1 MEASSGSKIRPLVQF
16 DIDARLKSIKRIC
29 TELAASERW
38 CEDKLSNISRLHRTM
53 LEMMKDDN
61 VSIPPGMMIVD
72 HPDGESEAVA
82 VMRLLQLLLEQ
93 KRSLEEK
100 TQRLEAAIRAFKE
113 QFEKL
118 F

>member
-1 MEASSGSKIRPLVQF
+1 MEGSSGSKIRPLEQF
-16 DIDARLKSIKRIC
+16 DIDARLMSIKRIC

-38 CEDKLSNISRLHRTM
+38 CEDKLCNISRLHRTM
-53 LEMMKDDN
+53 LEMMKDDDAC
-61 VSIPPGMMIVD
+61 IPPGMMVD
-72 HPDGESEAVA
+72 HPDGESDAVA

-100 TQRLEAAIRAFKE
+100 TQRLEEAIRAFKE

>member
-1 MEASSGSKIRPLVQF
+1 MEASSGSKIRPLEQF
-16 DIDARLKSIKRIC
+16 DIEARIKSIQRIC
-29 TELAASERW
+29 TELATSERW
-38 CEDKLSNISRLHRTM
+38 CEDKLCNIRRLHRTM
-53 LEMMKDDN
+53 LEMMKDDD
-61 VSIPPGMMIVD
+61 VTIPPVMMVD
-72 HPDGESEAVA
+72 HPDDGESEAVA

-100 TQRLEAAIRAFKE
+100 TQRLEEAISAFKE